1 MKIIDDIMDA
11 MGIVDEVEEE
21 QVPHKSREERM
32 AKAEAARAAKV
43 AKEAKEAKAAQEE
56 QQEEKKSATEKL
68 KSFFGKKEEP
78 AEPVEEVKEEKPA
91 APAKRRLTFDFSN
104 KKNEAKVEEAPKP
117 MPAPVAKKP
126 AAPKA
131 SEPVR
136 RTAIPYNAGAV
147 NMQMIEPTSFDDS
160 QRVADCLHNNQPV
173 IVNFENTDP
182 IVAKRMTDFIS
193 GTIYALQG
201 NMKKIGRNI
210 LICAPKNVDIDNGL
224 GFDNRG
230 EE

>member
-21 QVPHKSREERM
+21 EVPHKSREERL

-43 AKEAKEAKAAQEE
+43 AKEAEESAEPKESATDKIKGFFKKKEA
-56 QQEEKKSATEKL
+56 
-68 KSFFGKKEEP
+68 P
-78 AEPVEEVKEEKPA
+78 AEPVAEPVEVKEEKKESG
-91 APAKRRLTFDFSN
+91 KRRLNFDFT
-104 KKNEAKVEEAPKP
+104 KKKTEEKEAALEPVAVAKKQP
-117 MPAPVAKKP
+117 MPAKAP
-126 AAPKA
+126 ARRSPAPA
-131 SEPVR
+131 YN
-136 RTAIPYNAGAV
+136 TGAI
-147 NMQMIEPTSFDDS
+147 NMQMVEPTSFDDS
-160 QRVADCLHNNQPV
+160 QKVADCLHNNQPV

-224 GFDNRG
+224 GYDYRG

>member
-21 QVPHKSREERM
+21 QAPHRSREERL
-32 AKAEAARAAKV
+32 AKAENARVSKITKEVSIEEAAEEKLSAKDKLKNFFGR
-43 AKEAKEAKAAQEE
+43 KEAVAELPEE
-56 QQEEKKSATEKL
+56 
-68 KSFFGKKEEP
+68 
-78 AEPVEEVKEEKPA
+78 EEKPA
-91 APAKRRLTFDFSN
+91 TPIKRRLNFDFT
-104 KKNEAKVEEAPKP
+104 KKNEARAEENRAI
-117 MPAPVAKKP
+117 PAPLPRRSAP
-126 AAPKA
+126 AQV

-136 RTAIPYNAGAV
+136 RPAAPYNVGAV

-173 IVNFENTDP
+173 IVNFEHTDP

-193 GTIYALQG
+193 GTIYALKG

-230 EE
+230 TEL

>member
-11 MGIVDEVEEE
+11 IGIVDEVEEE
-21 QVPHKSREERM
+21 QAPHKSREERM
-32 AKAEAARAAKV
+32 PKVESAKASKTT
-43 AKEAKEAKAAQEE
+43 KEASTVDAA
-56 QQEEKKSATEKL
+56 EEKLSTKDKL
-68 KSFFGKKEEP
+68 KSFFSRKEADEDLD
-78 AEPVEEVKEEKPA
+78 EEEEEKPA
-91 APAKRRLTFDFSN
+91 TPIKRRLNFDFT
-104 KKNEAKVEEAPKP
+104 KKKEARGEEARAI
-117 MPAPVAKKP
+117 PAPLPRRSAP
-126 AAPKA
+126 AQV

-136 RTAIPYNAGAV
+136 RPAAPYNVGAV

-173 IVNFENTDP
+173 IVNFEHTDP

-193 GTIYALQG
+193 GTIYALKG

-230 EE
+230 TEL